1 MRNSLNLDLVTI
13 SRDTKLRND
22 IDDTLADEKYNI
34 ILGKYVTDDIM
45 LRGSKSLTND
55 DYEIGVQY
63 DFSDSCDVVFSIDE
77 DNELSSLFEARIT
90 FN

>member
-1 MRNSLNLDLVTI
+1 MMI
-13 SRDTKLRND
+13 MKL
-22 IDDTLADEKYNI
+22 A
-34 ILGKYVTDDIM
+34 
-45 LRGSKSLTND
+45 
-55 DYEIGVQY
+55 Y